1 MDARGILRT
10 RALREYAVIT
20 LGLVIYTLGWTAFL
34 IPMHITG
41 GGASGIGTLVF
52 YLTGFPVGYTFLIVN
67 VILIA
72 IAMKVVGANFGVKT
86 IYGVLM
92 ASALLAVEQMF
103 ITEGVLPNDRL
114 LSAIIGGLASGL
126 GIGMA
131 ISQGGSTGGT
141 DIVAM
146 IVNKYRNVSPG
157 RAVLATDSI
166 IVTSAFLVLADMD
179 FRARLESI
187 VYGYIVMG
195 LTAYM
200 IDTYLS
206 GLKQS
211 LQVLIFSKQYEVVA
225 DRITQELGRGV
236 TVVDGT
242 GWYTKEATR
251 VIITMVRKNEVAHLR
266 KVVREVDAKAFMSVG
281 SVMGVYGQGFEAM
294 RS

>member
-179 FRARLESI
+179 FRARLEAI

>member
-211 LQVLIFSKQYEVVA
+211 LQVLIFSKQYEAV
-225 DRITQELGRGV
+225 
-236 TVVDGT
+236 
-242 GWYTKEATR
+242 
-251 VIITMVRKNEVAHLR
+251 
-266 KVVREVDAKAFMSVG
+266 S
-281 SVMGVYGQGFEAM
+281 
-294 RS
+294 

>member
-211 LQVLIFSKQYEVVA
+211 LQVLIFSKQYEGVA